1 MVEAVLLLVALA
13 RPTVDVGQTVM
24 KTLAEQVLN
33 SAIIAAIPV
42 VPTLLLSNLDWRVPV
57 VSFLSVF
64 LAKLAIARGLKGVG
78 E

>member
-1 MVEAVLLLVALA
+1 
-13 RPTVDVGQTVM
+13 M

-33 SAIIAAIPV
+33 AAIIAAIPV
-42 VPTLLLSNLDWRVPV
+42 VPTLLLAEWDWRVPV

-64 LAKLAIARGLKGVG
+64 LTKLAISRGLKGAS